1 MTSDLTSHK
10 CIRGLLTYLSYTYNV
25 HILYFTMQSHNLGMS
40 KYFQHTGY
48 FNKAPTVI
56 ALMKLNMH
64 GNYKRTVIYKNIR
77 SWT

>member
-1 MTSDLTSHK
+1 
-10 CIRGLLTYLSYTYNV
+10 
-25 HILYFTMQSHNLGMS
+25 MQSHNLGMS